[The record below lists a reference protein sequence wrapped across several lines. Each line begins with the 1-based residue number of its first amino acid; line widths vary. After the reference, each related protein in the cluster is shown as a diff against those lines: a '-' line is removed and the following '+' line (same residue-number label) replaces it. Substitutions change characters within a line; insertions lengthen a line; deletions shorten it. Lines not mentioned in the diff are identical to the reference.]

1 MRCRIE
7 AGANMLTK
15 RIYRGFPTIV
25 LFVVAALIQIL
36 AVSVFV

>member
-7 AGANMLTK
+7 AGANMFTK